1 VNLPPKKRA
10 AVHES
15 RGMDESSVVEQ
26 RTQPFV
32 AVEAE
37 AVNLCNKNRRD
48 PLVSGSN
55 PLGGAILIPENLLSC
70 CVSKR

>member
-1 VNLPPKKRA
+1 LAAEKRA

-15 RGMDESSVVEQ
+15 QDMDESSVVEQ
-26 RTQPFV
+26 RTQPFL

-37 AVNLCNKNRRD
+37 AVNLCNLNRRD

-55 PLGGAILIPENLLSC
+55 PLGGAISFLSHETFPGPG
-70 CVSKR
+70 